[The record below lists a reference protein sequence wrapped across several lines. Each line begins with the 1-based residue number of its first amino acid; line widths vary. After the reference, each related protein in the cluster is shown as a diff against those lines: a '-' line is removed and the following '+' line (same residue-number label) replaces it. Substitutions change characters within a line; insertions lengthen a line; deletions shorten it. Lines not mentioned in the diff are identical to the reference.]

1 MVLHQVR
8 VLRQVTLPSL
18 SLGFPTGKMGTIL
31 PASPGWCTQ
40 QHHRGHRPG
49 HRASVLQ
56 VRGGARRGRRCPPVR
71 RAEGGVGR
79 RSPARSRRVSAGGR
93 GRARGDGGGAARGR
107 SRPLAAQASVA
118 RSPASRL
125 CASLP
130 AASRREDGNRR
141 AAREPDPGV
150 AEERG
155 REPQGQTG
163 GGAGQAAR
171 RGA

>member
-56 VRGGARRGRRCPPVR
+56 VRGGGAEGAPVPARAAGGGGSRPPQPGSQPPRQRRRAGPRSGRRRWSCAGPLP
-71 RAEGGVGR
+71 
-79 RSPARSRRVSAGGR
+79 PARSPGLGRPLTRIPALRFPPRRV
-93 GRARGDGGGAARGR
+93 
-107 SRPLAAQASVA
+107 P
-118 RSPASRL
+118 
-125 CASLP
+125 
-130 AASRREDGNRR
+130 
-141 AAREPDPGV
+141 
-150 AEERG
+150 
-155 REPQGQTG
+155 
-163 GGAGQAAR
+163 AR
-171 RGA
+171 RWQPTGCTRTRPWRR